1 MRRIVIGIA
10 GGTGSG
16 KSTITKRLLKM
27 TGYDK
32 AINLKQD
39 DYYKDQGH
47 LNLEQREKTNY
58 DQPEAFD
65 VELLV
70 DHLKKLKEGKAVE
83 IPQYDFEKHTRKP
96 HGIKLDPREIIIIEG
111 TLILAI
117 ESIRD
122 LIDIRIYVDTDCD
135 VRILRR
141 IKRDMMERGRSLD
154 SVIDQYYATVKPA
167 HIFYVEPSKRFAD
180 IIMPEGGNNE
190 IALGLVQSKIN
201 SIIKDNEK
209 SY

>member
-16 KSTITKRLLKM
+16 KSTITKRLLEM

-32 AINLKQD
+32 AIYLKQD

-83 IPQYDFEKHTRKP
+83 VPQYDFEKHTRKP